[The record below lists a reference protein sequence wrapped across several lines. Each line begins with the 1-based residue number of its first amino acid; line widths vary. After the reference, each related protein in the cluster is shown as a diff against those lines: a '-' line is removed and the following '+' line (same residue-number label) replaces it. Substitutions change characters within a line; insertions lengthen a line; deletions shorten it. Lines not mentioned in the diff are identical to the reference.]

1 MRILVGYDGS
11 EAARRALV
19 HAAELVGHGG
29 TVDVINVITAQPVS
43 ARIETLGDRERNRQ
57 RKLLQEAKAVLDEWE
72 VGMTPVKAVGD
83 PATAIRTA
91 AEESGVGIVVVGR
104 GSGLRRLIHG
114 SVSTRLVRQAP
125 CDVLVVH

>member
-1 MRILVGYDGS
+1 MKILVGYDGS
-11 EAARRALV
+11 ETARRALI
-19 HAAELVGHGG
+19 HAAELVGRGG
-29 TVDVINVITAQPVS
+29 TVDVINVITVQPVS
-43 ARIETLGDRERNRQ
+43 ARIENLGDGERSRQ
-57 RKLLQEAKAVLDEWE
+57 RKLLQEAQVVLGEWD

-83 PATAIRTA
+83 PATEIRTA
-91 AEESGVGIVVVGR
+91 AAESGAGIVVVGR

>member
-11 EAARRALV
+11 ETARRALV
-19 HAAELVGHGG
+19 HAAELVGSGG
-29 TVDVINVITAQPVS
+29 TLDVINVITAQPVS
-43 ARIETLGDRERNRQ
+43 ARIEDLSDRERSRQ
-57 RKLLQEAKAVLDEWE
+57 RKLLREARLVLGEWE
-72 VGMTPVKAVGD
+72 VGMTPVQAVGD

-104 GSGLRRLIHG
+104 GSGVRRLING